1 MNNSSKEC
9 LLIGGG
15 GFIGSNLAKELI
27 FQNHRVTIFSLG
39 EAKNNQNLTNI
50 LPQIRY
56 IEGDIKDIALLKN
69 SIKKDHYVFD
79 LAASSIPSS
88 TPNEAI
94 SDILNH
100 THLFEI
106 ACQKKVNKIIFASSG
121 GGVYGNKEKMPI
133 SELQHLQPSS
143 PHSISK
149 ATLEYYLD
157 YFAKQSQIPYLIYRI
172 SNPYGPYQSPKPGF
186 GLVPT
191 LFHHVLNNTPP
202 TLFDNG
208 EAIRDFIYA
217 EDLVKAISCSFDKNN
232 HFNTYNIGSGK
243 GTKTIEVWHKI
254 KEITDSKLEPNFL
267 PRRQYDVKKY
277 ILDINRISK
286 EFKCTPKININIGLE
301 NTWKWI
307 KSNNS
312 I

>member
-1 MNNSSKEC
+1 MNTSSKEC

-27 FQNHRVTIFSLG
+27 SQDHRVTIFSLG
-39 EAKNNQNLTNI
+39 EAKYNQNLTDI

-56 IEGDIKDIALLKN
+56 IEGDIKDTALLKN

-88 TPNEAI
+88 TPDDAI
-94 SDILNH
+94 SDIFNH

-106 ACQKKVNKIIFASSG
+106 ACQKKVSKIIFASSG

-157 YFAKQSQIPYLIYRI
+157 YFAKQSQTPYLVYRI
-172 SNPYGPYQSPKPGF
+172 SNPYGPNQSPKPGF

-191 LFHHVLNNTPP
+191 LFHHVLSNTPP

-208 EAIRDFIYA
+208 QAIRDFIYI
-217 EDLVKAISCSFDKNN
+217 EDLVKAISCSFDK
-232 HFNTYNIGSGK
+232 K
-243 GTKTIEVWHKI
+243 
-254 KEITDSKLEPNFL
+254 
-267 PRRQYDVKKY
+267 
-277 ILDINRISK
+277 
-286 EFKCTPKININIGLE
+286 
-301 NTWKWI
+301 
-307 KSNNS
+307 
-312 I
+312 